1 MRSEGILGTVAGIV
15 GTIQANEV
23 LKKILNIGTGL
34 DGYIFILDLL
44 HLNFRKVKLKKR
56 KNCFVDDEKNSYLVF
71 MFINFRCT
79 ILNAEEKFLS
89 LKKNKTNVRYGPGLD
104 YPIKYIYRKVN
115 LPVKQIDKKEN
126 WRRVIFLDNNSGW
139 IHWSQ
144 LKPSNSIIT
153 IEEKILFKKPS
164 NFSEPLAKLEKGRL
178 LVIKKCEDK
187 WCNITTD
194 DYKGWVKIKNIWGST
209 K

>member
-1 MRSEGILGTVAGIV
+1 MI
-15 GTIQANEV
+15 
-23 LKKILNIGTGL
+23 KKIAICFL
-34 DGYIFILDLL
+34 FISILA
-44 HLNFRKVKLKKR
+44 
-56 KNCFVDDEKNSYLVF
+56 SQ
-71 MFINFRCT
+71 

-144 LKPSNSIIT
+144 LKQSNSVIT

-164 NFSEPLAKLEKGRL
+164 NFSKPIAKLAKGRL
-178 LVIKKCEDK
+178 LVIRKCKDS
-187 WCNITTD
+187 WCSIKTNN
-194 DYKGWVKIKNIWGST
+194 YKGWIQIKNVWGSA

>member
-1 MRSEGILGTVAGIV
+1 MI
-15 GTIQANEV
+15 
-23 LKKILNIGTGL
+23 KKIAIWFL
-34 DGYIFILDLL
+34 FISILA
-44 HLNFRKVKLKKR
+44 
-56 KNCFVDDEKNSYLVF
+56 SQ
-71 MFINFRCT
+71 

-144 LKPSNSIIT
+144 LKPSNSVIT
-153 IEEKILFKKPS
+153 TEEKILFKKSS
-164 NFSEPLAKLEKGRL
+164 NFSEPFAKLEKGRL
-178 LVIKKCEDK
+178 LVIKRCEGD
-187 WCNITTD
+187 WCNITTGK
-194 DYKGWVKIKNIWGST
+194 YTGWVKIKNIWGST

>member
-1 MRSEGILGTVAGIV
+1 MT
-15 GTIQANEV
+15 
-23 LKKILNIGTGL
+23 KKITIWFLCL
-34 DGYIFILDLL
+34 SLLFIQ
-44 HLNFRKVKLKKR
+44 
-56 KNCFVDDEKNSYLVF
+56 
-71 MFINFRCT
+71 FI
-79 ILNAEEKFLS
+79 NAEEKFLS
-89 LKKNKTNVRYGPGLD
+89 LKKNKTNVRYGPGID

-144 LKPSNSIIT
+144 LMPSNSIIV

-164 NFSEPLAKLEKGRL
+164 NLSEPLARLEKGRL
-178 LVIKKCEDK
+178 LIIKKCEDE
-187 WCNITTD
+187 WCNIITD
-194 DYKGWVKIKNIWGST
+194 DYTGWIKDKNIWGST